1 MGKVQTDGRNT
12 CRWIKDTDGT
22 WYGDCRVSMNIL
34 NGTPDLAGFYYCQNC
49 GRPIAFTIDGKREVP
64 AYERDGMRPNVPN
77 SARLDINE
85 KPSVT
90 VTTSA
95 VQDVESVERDIINE
109 DESVDTKPNRA
120 KKKRG
125 NLLGG
130 FVKRFTS
137 KSEDDDDV
145 VKIQANNDGTYT
157 DAQGNLVDISAFDE
171 VAYEDGT
178 DDEEYVEIEVYTD
191 DDGNYYDE
199 NNNLIPP
206 ERYSEYGIDADE
218 DDEEIEDDNIEQP
231 VEQSVEQ
238 KAEEESVQPLL
249 SIDDFPE
256 DAQLD
261 EERNIIV
268 DSNRQ
273 PIDLSLY
280 GLTMADFELS
290 DEENE

>member
-238 KAEEESVQPLL
+238 KAEEESAQPLL

>member
-64 AYERDGMRPNVPN
+64 AYERDGMQPNVPN

-238 KAEEESVQPLL
+238 KAEEESAQPLL

>member
-77 SARLDINE
+77 SARPDINE

-238 KAEEESVQPLL
+238 KAEEESAQPLL